1 MNGYQETHDQL
12 AAVAT
17 VRGWEVLPARE
28 LSPGYGLL
36 EVKRPGEAIVVS
48 WSPVAGEKHMAVHA
62 KCGEH
67 FPTYYSYNPDD
78 IDVYVRNIL

>member
-12 AAVAT
+12 AAAAT
-17 VRGWEVLPARE
+17 VRGWEVLPAQE

-62 KCGEH
+62 QSGVSH
-67 FPTYYSYNPDD
+67 PVYYSYNLDD
-78 IDVYVRNIL
+78 IDVYVRNLL